1 MKALLALMTLAL
13 LACGPEARSN
23 GGGVDATPMGVDAH
37 VPQARVTGIV
47 FAPKNGP
54 TQVAAGL
61 EIPIAG
67 ALIYISDVKL
77 PPIPDGVYCEK
88 CIDTPT
94 GGGLSNADGS
104 FDIKVA
110 PGDYWLTIQKG
121 QFRLE
126 QRVTVVDGDNP
137 LLGTATTLPSMHNPA
152 VGAWIPR
159 IAVVQGTSDN
169 IEDVLGKLGFG
180 TMSGDAWS
188 NPNGE
193 NGAEIAIYR
202 YEGAADSAAK
212 LFTDINELRKYH
224 LIFFPCR
231 PAMGNPFG
239 SSVTYDAM
247 LNDQAVLKNIRQ
259 YVAEGGKLYVT
270 DWSGEIIDRAFPQQ
284 MQLGDDGADTVG
296 TYNPTTLTG
305 TITSSGDAD
314 GVRYSNNDGKA
325 VQPDLAAWLSNQRAP
340 TLSNPTPL
348 PIDPNVFPIID
359 NYNVIAKTQAV
370 LLGND
375 ANGTP
380 AYDDPTVWVTG
391 TSPLVGQPKA
401 QAVTFSPVGC
411 GKVMY
416 STFQTSNAPHVGMFP
431 QERILLYL
439 IMDIQQCST
448 TVVVE

>member
-1 MKALLALMTLAL
+1 M
-13 LACGPEARSN
+13 GD
-23 GGGVDATPMGVDAH
+23 GVDAAPVGEDAH
-37 VPQARVTGIV
+37 VPQARVTGTV

-67 ALIYISDVKL
+67 ALIYLSDAKL
-77 PPIPDGVYCEK
+77 PPIPDHVYCEK

-94 GGGLSNADGS
+94 GAVLTAADGS
-104 FDIKVA
+104 FDIKA
-110 PGDYWLTIQKG
+110 TPGNYWLTIQKG

-126 QRVTVVDGDNP
+126 QQVSIVDGNNP
-137 LLGTATTLPSMHNPA
+137 MVGTATTLPSLYNPTA
-152 VGAWIPR
+152 GAWIPR
-159 IAVVQGTSDN
+159 IAVAQGTSDN

-188 NPNGE
+188 NPTGE
-193 NGAEIAIYR
+193 NGDELAIYR
-202 YEGAADSAAK
+202 YEGAADSVSK
-212 LFTDINELRKYH
+212 LFNDINEMRKYH

-247 LNDQAVLKNIRQ
+247 LNNQAILKNIRQ

-296 TYNPTTLTG
+296 TYNPATLDG
-305 TITSSGDAD
+305 TISTPGDAD
-314 GVRYSNNDGKA
+314 GARYSNNDGKA
-325 VQPDLAAWLSNQRAP
+325 VDANLAAWLSFQRAP
-340 TLSNPTPL
+340 TLTNPTPL
-348 PIDPNVFPIID
+348 TIDPNVFPIID
-359 NYNVIAKTQAV
+359 NYNVIAKTQSV

-375 ANGTP
+375 ANGMP
-380 AYDDPTVWVTG
+380 VYDDPKVWVTG

-448 TVVVE
+448 TEVVE